1 MLGLNGC
8 WRRWLPRASGLLP
21 LRRAAL
27 LPDVVAGVTLASLAV
42 PEVLGYARIAGM
54 PVATGLYTLLV
65 PVVVFALLG
74 SSRHLVVGADS
85 ATAAIL
91 AAGLAGL
98 AAPASARYVQLAGAA
113 ALLVAALLLLARLA
127 RLGFL
132 ADFLSRTVLVG
143 FLTGVGIQVAVGQLG
158 DMLGVGT
165 PGASLPEKVVEAVT
179 GLPGTHLAAAAV
191 TVCVIALVLGLRRVN
206 RRIPGALVAVVAA
219 IVASRALDLPRRGAA
234 VLGPVPGGLPH
245 PSIPSVSVADARA
258 LVPIA
263 AAMCV
268 VILAQSAATARA
280 YAARYDEQ
288 VDTGTDLVGL
298 AGANVGAALTGSF
311 VVNGSPTKTQ
321 MVDEAGGRSQL
332 AELAAAA
339 TVLVVVAALTGLLAA
354 LPLAALASVVFL
366 IGVDLVDVAGMRR
379 IYAVRREEFVVAA
392 LTAVSVVLLG
402 VETGIAVAV
411 VASIIDHLRHSY
423 EPRSA
428 VLVKSSAG
436 HWRSLPVTA
445 GARTAAGLVVYRF
458 GSGLYF
464 ANAAR
469 LADDVSLL
477 TRSGPTLTWFC
488 LDGAAIGDV
497 DYSAGAVLT
506 RAQTQ
511 LRAAGVRM
519 VLANINE
526 PVSAQ
531 LQRYGLAAALGPD
544 ACFDTSGE
552 VLEAYLKVAAG
563 AAAHPEDGSVQ

>member
-1 MLGLNGC
+1 
-8 WRRWLPRASGLLP
+8 
-21 LRRAAL
+21 
-27 LPDVVAGVTLASLAV
+27 VVAGVTLAGLAV

-54 PVATGLYTLLV
+54 PVETGLYTLLL

-98 AAPASARYVQLAGAA
+98 AVPASARYVQLAGTA

-143 FLTGVGIQVAVGQLG
+143 FLTGVGIQVAAGQLG
-158 DMLGVGT
+158 DMLGIRT
-165 PGASLPEKVVEAVT
+165 TGASLPDKIVEVAT
-179 GLPGTHLAAAAV
+179 GLPGTNAV
-191 TVCVIALVLGLRRVN
+191 AVAVSASVIVLVLGLRRVS

-219 IVASRALDLPRRGAA
+219 IAAGHALDLPLRDVD
-234 VLGPVPGGLPH
+234 VLGQVPGGLPL
-245 PSIPSVSVADARA
+245 PSLPGVSLADARA
-258 LVPIA
+258 LIPTV

-288 VDTGTDLVGL
+288 ADTDSDLVGL

-332 AELAAAA
+332 AQLAAAA
-339 TVLVVVAALTGLLAA
+339 TVFVVVVALTGLLDA

-379 IYAVRREEFVVAA
+379 IYAVRRTEFVVAA
-392 LTAVSVVLLG
+392 LTALTVVLLG
-402 VETGIAVAV
+402 VETGIAVAI

-423 EPRSA
+423 EPHNV
-428 VLVKSSAG
+428 VLVKSPAG

-445 GARTAAGLVVYRF
+445 GARTAAGLVIYRF

-464 ANAAR
+464 ANAVR
-469 LADDVSLL
+469 FADDVALL
-477 TRSGPTLTWFC
+477 TRSGPALTWFC

-497 DYSAGAVLT
+497 DFSAAAVLARVQT
-506 RAQTQ
+506 R
-511 LRAAGVRM
+511 LRDAGVRM

-526 PVSAQ
+526 SVAAQ
-531 LQRYGLAAALGPD
+531 LERYGLTATLGPG
-544 ACFDTSGE
+544 ASFDTAGE
-552 VLEAYLKVAAG
+552 VLEAYRTATAG
-563 AAAHPEDGSVQ
+563 G

>member
-1 MLGLNGC
+1 
-8 WRRWLPRASGLLP
+8 
-21 LRRAAL
+21 
-27 LPDVVAGVTLASLAV
+27 V
-42 PEVLGYARIAGM
+42 E
-54 PVATGLYTLLV
+54 TGLYTLLV

-98 AAPASARYVQLAGAA
+98 AVPASARYVQLAGAA

-158 DMLGVGT
+158 DMLGVST
-165 PGASLPEKVVEAVT
+165 PGASLPDKVVELAT
-179 GLPGTHLAAAAV
+179 GLPGTNAV
-191 TVCVIALVLGLRRVN
+191 AVAVSACVIVLVLGLRRVS

-219 IVASRALDLPRRGAA
+219 IAAGRALDLPGRGVA
-234 VLGPVPGGLPH
+234 VLGPVPGGLPL
-245 PSIPSVSVADARA
+245 PSLPGVSLADARS
-258 LVPIA
+258 LFPIA

-268 VILAQSAATARA
+268 VILAQSAATSRA

-288 VDTGTDLVGL
+288 VDTDSDLVGL

-332 AELAAAA
+332 AQLAAAA
-339 TVLVVVAALTGLLAA
+339 TVLVVVAALTGLLDA

-379 IYAVRREEFVVAA
+379 IYAARRTEFAVAA
-392 LTAVSVVLLG
+392 LTALTVVLLG

-423 EPRSA
+423 DPHNA
-428 VLVKSSAG
+428 VLVKSPAG
-436 HWRSLPVTA
+436 HWRSAPVTA

-469 LADDVSLL
+469 FADDIALL
-477 TRSGPTLTWFC
+477 TRSGPPLTWFC

-497 DYSAGAVLT
+497 DYSAAAVLARVQT
-506 RAQTQ
+506 R

-519 VLANINE
+519 VLASINE
-526 PVSAQ
+526 SVAAQ
-531 LQRYGLAAALGPD
+531 LERYGFTAALDPG
-544 ACFDTSGE
+544 ASFDTAGE
-552 VLEAYLKVAAG
+552 VLEAYRKATAD
-563 AAAHPEDGSVQ
+563 DG

>member
-1 MLGLNGC
+1 MPGLNGRR
-8 WRRWLPRASGLLP
+8 RRWLPRAAGLLP
-21 LRRAAL
+21 LRRAEL

-42 PEVLGYARIAGM
+42 AEVLGYARIAGM
-54 PVATGLYTLLV
+54 PVETGLYTLLV

-98 AAPASARYVQLAGAA
+98 AVPASARYVQLAGAA

-143 FLTGVGIQVAVGQLG
+143 FLTGVGIQVAAGQLG
-158 DMLGVGT
+158 DMLGIRT
-165 PGASLPEKVVEAVT
+165 PGASLPDKVVELAT
-179 GLPGTHLAAAAV
+179 GLSGTNGVAV
-191 TVCVIALVLGLRRVN
+191 AVSACVIVLVLGLRRVS

-219 IVASRALDLPRRGAA
+219 IAAGRALDLPRRGVA
-234 VLGPVPGGLPH
+234 VLGPVPGGLPL
-245 PSIPSVSVADARA
+245 PSLPGVSLADVRA
-258 LVPIA
+258 LLPIA

-268 VILAQSAATARA
+268 VILAQSAATSRA
-280 YAARYDEQ
+280 YAARYNEQ
-288 VDTGTDLVGL
+288 VDTDSDLVGL

-332 AELAAAA
+332 AQLAAAA
-339 TVLVVVAALTGLLAA
+339 TVLVVVAALTGLLDT

-366 IGVDLVDVAGMRR
+366 IGVDLMDVAGMRR
-379 IYAVRREEFVVAA
+379 IHAVRRTEFVVAA
-392 LTAVSVVLLG
+392 LTALTVVLLG
-402 VETGIAVAV
+402 VQTGITVAV

-423 EPRSA
+423 DPHNA
-428 VLVKSSAG
+428 VLVKSPAG
-436 HWRSLPVTA
+436 HWRSVPVTA
-445 GARTAAGLVVYRF
+445 GARTVAGLVVYRF

-464 ANAAR
+464 ANAVR
-469 LADDVSLL
+469 FADDIALL
-477 TRSGPTLTWFC
+477 TRSGPPLTWFC

-497 DYSAGAVLT
+497 DYSAAAVLA
-506 RAQTQ
+506 RVQKRLQ
-511 LRAAGVRM
+511 AAGVHI

-526 PVSAQ
+526 SVAAQ
-531 LQRYGLAAALGPD
+531 LERYGLTAALDPG
-544 ACFDTSGE
+544 ASFDTAGE
-552 VLEAYLKVAAG
+552 VLEAYQKATACSG
-563 AAAHPEDGSVQ
+563 